1 MKKLISLLV
10 LTVLCGSS
18 AFSQTSRTWT
28 GSTDTDW
35 NTASNWSPSG
45 VPATID
51 HVAIPNT
58 TNKPK
63 LSGNVTIANFEITG
77 GELDLDGDTLT
88 VNGTLR
94 MTGGVVK
101 DGLLKKT
108 STAALIISGVTV
120 ECELDLTAENV
131 TISDSRFLF
140 ETKVTRTGATPFGTH
155 MYGNVW
161 EASASIANA
170 STVGGL
176 YIGVSAPDTFLS
188 HLHLTNTGIG
198 LFLGMNGGNDVVLAG
213 TGAQNLTINSS
224 SGISGRNLT
233 IDKPSGHVQLSGLL
247 VITNQLTLTKGVI
260 KCEPG
265 ALVKLNNNATIS
277 GTSHDSHIE
286 GPVRKGGNQS
296 FFFPVGRN
304 GRYRPIG
311 ISDITSSSRSE
322 YTAEYFIGSSSWT
335 YDHASKESSIDDISH
350 KEYWTLT
357 KDPVYATDVDVS
369 LSWDTATSCSF
380 TSMADL
386 LVTAW
391 DGSEWKDLGNGGT
404 TGTADAGTVVTAS
417 PSSIF
422 GVYTIASSTT
432 LACEFGP
439 VHFECLGSENDTT
452 GVQKVFDP
460 DCRDFMSYL
469 ITDSVAMSKVPVKR
483 VRVNLHVMQKDD
495 STGNLA
501 NTPQIRAMLES
512 IFKPSTH
519 DPPTM
524 TINRVPF
531 MTMGDPVPAHPFGSP
546 DSAYVNLGETRIEFD
561 LQGIY
566 YHQNTAAWNNG
577 TVAWNQHRI
586 NPETELN
593 IFLRH
598 RADNPNTLQGSA
610 EHLAS
615 NCVQDRRQ
623 ARVFVHRNWTT
634 QPLESYLW
642 NLRGMIAHE
651 IGHAIGIS
659 GGVDLAG
666 WPGSHT
672 SNPNNGCPFPVGHQS
687 HGNDRFSDTY
697 YPDVMCSTCSPGR
710 VHLVDAFD
718 TIPYFHETLLVD
730 TFYLMRVEYDCLDS
744 THVTSNNVMGYNNG
758 PTYFSPMQ
766 IARMHQLL
774 TTDLH
779 NYLDCD
785 SQQTDSITYIP
796 DGDTIEWNH
805 GRIMTGDLV
814 IESGATLTVRCVV
827 SFPPG
832 TKAIVHPGGKL
843 IIDGGKFTS
852 SCGSMWQGIEVWGQ
866 LELSQTAQ
874 NQGWLELT
882 NDAIIEHAHTAIQV
896 SRPGYWNQSGG
907 VVKAEDSRI
916 LNCANGVGFPL
927 YARTNI
933 SSFTNCLFRSDQP
946 LNHPMYNGRGTWQFA
961 AIWEAHG
968 ITFEDCTFDFME
980 NSTCFPSPLPMDQ
993 RPHGIIMIDGGAR
1006 IRKGTGSGCTF
1017 SNLKHGLVNTRTVGS
1032 VGIRRYVCTDATF
1045 TNCARA
1051 VQLEGANL
1059 DYFKDN
1065 TFNMWSGT
1073 VQSQWYPS
1081 WGVYAINSRTYTLLN
1096 NHFEGIDGP
1105 GTPAYGTISRGT
1117 MWASGPLLDP
1127 TTTWTYSGGDIRAN
1141 TFKHLALGSQTEQLN
1156 PALKLRCNQY
1166 DTTQYAWAINPG
1178 SYNEPAGYGGYLGP
1192 QGTGCV
1198 EENPTH
1204 YRAGNLF
1211 HDAGDHIWSWASPE
1225 KHYFAVSGGNDPAL
1239 VPVLNSTAFF
1249 MDMEPCVLGDID
1261 NSCDGGITTFEVA
1274 KAKKAD
1280 LDAAMTVLDDEYA
1293 DTYDNL
1299 DDSNTSALL
1308 AHIADDQYNTST
1320 LATELL
1326 ASGFL
1331 SDTVLKAAA
1340 QRQPFFHEN
1349 DFTAIVI
1356 NNSPVSHPVWRTVVR
1371 YGLPEIDQTLQDSIA
1386 AAQLTDTLRT
1396 LEVLR
1401 REIMKARSD
1410 HFEVVNSIMGLYVEA
1425 DSIPALIG
1433 YLVDSLATPEYR
1445 RLAVGTA
1452 LSADTVQ
1459 WARSILESLDLQ
1471 NTNDS
1476 TFYEFHNLA
1485 LSLAEDTLTW
1495 FSLDSTQLVRM
1506 WELAESPFDVAI
1518 HAQAVLALVLDIVIE
1533 RTPEP
1538 LPSSHSGKMGE
1549 EEGTEA
1555 RSVTAQSVRVFPNP
1569 FRNSFNVEY
1578 VLETD
1583 ARELRM
1589 EVFDLMGKKVKEVVL
1604 RNVQSGTVSIDLGQC
1619 LGIYVLRIEADRRRV
1634 HQQKVVCVQ
1643 Y

>member
-1 MKKLISLLV
+1 MEL
-10 LTVLCGSS
+10 
-18 AFSQTSRTWT
+18 
-28 GSTDTDW
+28 
-35 NTASNWSPSG
+35 SN
-45 VPATID
+45 
-51 HVAIPNT
+51 
-58 TNKPK
+58 
-63 LSGNVTIANFEITG
+63 
-77 GELDLDGDTLT
+77 
-88 VNGTLR
+88 
-94 MTGGVVK
+94 
-101 DGLLKKT
+101 
-108 STAALIISGVTV
+108 
-120 ECELDLTAENV
+120 
-131 TISDSRFLF
+131 
-140 ETKVTRTGATPFGTH
+140 
-155 MYGNVW
+155 
-161 EASASIANA
+161 
-170 STVGGL
+170 
-176 YIGVSAPDTFLS
+176 
-188 HLHLTNTGIG
+188 
-198 LFLGMNGGNDVVLAG
+198 
-213 TGAQNLTINSS
+213 
-224 SGISGRNLT
+224 
-233 IDKPSGHVQLSGLL
+233 
-247 VITNQLTLTKGVI
+247 
-260 KCEPG
+260 
-265 ALVKLNNNATIS
+265 
-277 GTSHDSHIE
+277 
-286 GPVRKGGNQS
+286 
-296 FFFPVGRN
+296 
-304 GRYRPIG
+304 
-311 ISDITSSSRSE
+311 
-322 YTAEYFIGSSSWT
+322 
-335 YDHASKESSIDDISH
+335 
-350 KEYWTLT
+350 
-357 KDPVYATDVDVS
+357 
-369 LSWDTATSCSF
+369 
-380 TSMADL
+380 
-386 LVTAW
+386 
-391 DGSEWKDLGNGGT
+391 
-404 TGTADAGTVVTAS
+404 
-417 PSSIF
+417 
-422 GVYTIASSTT
+422 
-432 LACEFGP
+432 
-439 VHFECLGSENDTT
+439 
-452 GVQKVFDP
+452 
-460 DCRDFMSYL
+460 
-469 ITDSVAMSKVPVKR
+469 VPVKTI
-483 VRVNLHVMQKDD
+483 RVNVQIMQRSDGTGTIAQTDSALLLIQEIMGHFDSTYYTLNRLPYGFNFPPEPSHPYLDTVSPFILLGQTRIQFKLQDVHFVQDDNAWNSGPNSWANHRKNADREINIFIVQRLETDD
-495 STGNLA
+495 SFRGYA
-501 NTPQIRAMLES
+501 HES
-512 IFKPSTH
+512 NSCYGQRMVYT
-519 DPPTM
+519 
-524 TINRVPF
+524 
-531 MTMGDPVPAHPFGSP
+531 A
-546 DSAYVNLGETRIEFD
+546 LGT
-561 LQGIY
+561 
-566 YHQNTAAWNNG
+566 N
-577 TVAWNQHRI
+577 
-586 NPETELN
+586 
-593 IFLRH
+593 
-598 RADNPNTLQGSA
+598 
-610 EHLAS
+610 
-615 NCVQDRRQ
+615 
-623 ARVFVHRNWTT
+623 
-634 QPLESYLW
+634 W
-642 NLRGMIAHE
+642 NLYDMNTTVGYNRIRSGLRGIIAHE
-651 IGHAIGIS
+651 LGHCIGLWG
-659 GGVDLAG
+659 
-666 WPGSHT
+666 HT
-672 SNPNNGCPFPVGHQS
+672 ANPNDDCPTSQDGFVDTYDRDRLCSGCPAGTAHPICG
-687 HGNDRFSDTY
+687 
-697 YPDVMCSTCSPGR
+697 PDV
-710 VHLVDAFD
+710 
-718 TIPYFHETLLVD
+718 
-730 TFYLMRVEYDCLDS
+730 
-744 THVTSNNVMGYNNG
+744 VTSNNVMGYSG
-758 PTYFSPMQ
+758 SVYFSPMQ
-766 IARMHQLL
+766 IARMHQEL
-774 TTDLH
+774 TTELH
-779 NYLDCD
+779 PFLDCD
-785 SQQTDSITYIP
+785 SQENDNETYIEY
-796 DGDTIEWNH
+796 GQNIEWNS
-805 GRIMTGDLV
+805 GRIMTGDLI
-814 IESGATLTVRCVV
+814 IEGGATLTVRCVV

-843 IIDGGKFTS
+843 ILDGGKFTS
-852 SCGSMWQGIEVWGQ
+852 SCGSMWQGIEVWGER
-866 LELSQTAQ
+866 ELNQTAQ

-916 LNCANGVGFPL
+916 LNCANGVGFQL
-927 YARTNI
+927 YDRVNI
-933 SSFTNCLFRSDQP
+933 SSFENCLFRSDQP

-980 NSTCFPSPLPMDQ
+980 NSTCFSSPLPMDQ

-1045 TNCARA
+1045 DNCARA

-1059 DYFKDN
+1059 DHFKDN
-1065 TFNMWSGT
+1065 VFKMWSGT
-1073 VQSQWYPS
+1073 VESQWYPS

-1166 DTTQYAWAINPG
+1166 DTTEYAWAINPG
-1178 SYNEPAGYGGYLGP
+1178 SYYEPAGYGGYLGP
-1192 QGTGCV
+1192 QGTGCD
-1198 EENPTH
+1198 EFDPTK

-1249 MDMEPCVLGDID
+1249 MDMEPCVLGAED
-1261 NSCDGGITTFEVA
+1261 NSCNSGTVTFEVV
-1274 KAKKAD
+1274 KAKKTD

-1299 DDSNTSALL
+1299 DDSNTSTLL
-1308 AHIADDQYNTST
+1308 AHIADDQYSTST

-1410 HFEVVNSIMGLYVEA
+1410 HFEVVNSILGLYVEA
-1425 DSIPALIG
+1425 DSIPALIS

-1459 WARSILESLDLQ
+1459 WARSILENLDLQ

-1476 TFYEFHNLA
+1476 TFYEFHDLA

-1555 RSVTAQSVRVFPNP
+1555 RSLTAQSVRVFPNP